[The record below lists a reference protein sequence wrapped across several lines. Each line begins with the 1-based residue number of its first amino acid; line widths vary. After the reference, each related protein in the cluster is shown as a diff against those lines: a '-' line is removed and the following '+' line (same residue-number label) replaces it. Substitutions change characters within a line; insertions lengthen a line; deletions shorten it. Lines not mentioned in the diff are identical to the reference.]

1 MATGRPQ
8 PRQAPRGAQGV
19 RPGARAAAPP
29 PPKPITIVPFAADF
43 KEPTPGQ
50 QRSVVQDDAEWTGDN
65 VIVAGEFHP
74 TPIWSKPGAM
84 VIGTYLGMSENR
96 GPNSQ
101 KMWHFR
107 HDDGG
112 FFDVWGA
119 TSLDSRLGDLI
130 QAGQLVPSYRVRI
143 VFKGDEPT
151 KRGQNPTHTFDVR
164 VQAVEAQA

>member
-1 MATGRPQ
+1 MATGKPLAGKV
-8 PRQAPRGAQGV
+8 PPKAPLRRGAV
-19 RPGARAAAPP
+19 APP
-29 PPKPITIVPFAADF
+29 IAPVVIKPFQADF

-50 QRSVVQDDAEWTGDN
+50 QRSVVTDDPEWSGDN

-74 TPIWSKPGAM
+74 TPVWSKPGAM

-96 GPNSQ
+96 GPNAQ
-101 KMWHFR
+101 NMWHFR
-107 HDDGG
+107 HDDGA

-119 TSLDSRLGDLI
+119 TSLDTRLKDLI
-130 QAGQLVPSYRVRI
+130 NAGQLVQGYRVRI

-164 VQAVEAQA
+164 VQAVEVQA